1 MYIVANDDP
10 FVRDQ
15 ILDYLLK
22 VWIWIYTKSIAKLNK
37 KIISAPTN

>member
-22 VWIWIYTKSIAKLNK
+22 EFGYEFKQNQ
-37 KIISAPTN
+37 